1 MTHAKKRETIRRV
14 VVYTIMVT
22 AILSLT
28 TILLLL
34 MLGYRYNKG
43 DNNFIQ
49 GGLVQF
55 NSQPTGASVRVGS
68 ADLAS
73 RTRSKITLNPGE
85 YKVRM
90 TLNGYKDWEK
100 TATVQPGTVLWLNYA
115 QFVPAAPQTTGVFET
130 QKLASVAMQEQGRRI
145 ALLQDAG
152 VPTITTVATNDDQ
165 ISPKPITL
173 PVSSYAAS
181 STHAFSL
188 EKLSGDNKHLLVKHQ
203 YDAGVEWLIV
213 DLDDAT
219 KSYAIT
225 SDVANQITGVQFDPS
240 SADTAYALFVDGSV
254 RKVSV
259 DNGEQSEV
267 LLRNVADFTLTS
279 SGSIFYTTR
288 RAEGV
293 VSTGYL
299 TKGKTESRTIDSF
312 KSDEPIH
319 IAAGKYFSTFYIATS
334 LGSNTTINAYE
345 TFPESD
351 SETELVATSQKNITT
366 TAPVT
371 LLSFKA
377 DARLVAIQQARSLTV
392 YDVDLSRQ
400 SDIALKGVAQDI
412 SKPIEW
418 LNAFHFWNDGSGSAR
433 QYEFDGGNQEDIT
446 PVAPGFSAA
455 YSQNKRYFYTIN
467 KTEQGFS
474 LQRTR
479 MVL

>member
-1 MTHAKKRETIRRV
+1 MTHVKKRETIRRV

-43 DNNFIQ
+43 DNNFVQ

-55 NSQPTGASVRVGS
+55 NSQPTGASVRVGT

-90 TLNGYKDWEK
+90 TLAGYRDWEK
-100 TATVQPGTVLWLNYA
+100 TATVYSGTVLWLNYA
-115 QFVPAAPQTTGVFET
+115 QFVPTDPQTNSVFET
-130 QKLASVAMQEQGRRI
+130 PKLASVAMQEQGRRI
-145 ALLQDAG
+145 ALLQDAA
-152 VPTITTVATNDDQ
+152 VPTITTVVANDDQ
-165 ISPKPITL
+165 VAPKSLSL
-173 PVSSYAAS
+173 PTASFAAS
-181 STHAFSL
+181 NTHAFSL

-219 KSYAIT
+219 KSYAIS
-225 SDVANQITGVQFDPS
+225 SDVANQIASVQFDPS
-240 SADTAYALFVDGSV
+240 AEDAAYALFVDGSV
-254 RKVSV
+254 RKVSLG
-259 DNGEQSEV
+259 NGEQSEV

-279 SGSIFYTTR
+279 SGSLFYTTR
-288 RAEGV
+288 PSAGA

-299 TKGKTESRTIDSF
+299 TKNKTESRTIDTF
-312 KSDEPIH
+312 QSDESIH
-319 IAAGKYFSTFYIATS
+319 IAAGKYFNTFYVATS
-334 LGSNTTINAYE
+334 LGSNTTIKAYD

-351 SETELVATSQKNITT
+351 SETALVAKSQKNVTT
-366 TAPVT
+366 KSPVT

-392 YDVDLSRQ
+392 YDVDLAKQ
-400 SDIALKGVAQDI
+400 SDIALKGVTQDI

-418 LNAFHFWNDGSGSAR
+418 LNAFHFWNDASGSAR
-433 QYEFDGGNQEDIT
+433 QYEFDGANQEDIT
-446 PVAPGFSAA
+446 KVASGFSAA
-455 YSQNKRYFYTIN
+455 YSQNKRYFYTIG